1 MGRMSPLTPAG
12 KPKSRLPGL
21 PGLSSLPGWLH
32 ASDIQGLAQL
42 ATQATLGVTGLTEK
56 VHGHVYKTVAS
67 FFELLGASFVDRTA
81 GSSGVSSVGI
91 TGLVYGSV
99 KGVTRLVGGTV
110 NVVLS
115 GVVPLMAE
123 KASSRRR
130 EAMLATL
137 NGVLGDKLQAT
148 NNPLAIRM
156 SLRHE
161 GQPLSLEP
169 AALTQRLTGAT
180 CKLLVLIHGLC
191 MNDLQWRSR
200 GDDASAPHAVHDHGL
215 QLAAELG
222 YTPLYLHYNSGLHI
236 SDNGRQ
242 LAALLEQ
249 LLQAWPQPVQELTL
263 LGHSMG
269 GLVARSA
276 CWQATQS
283 GNAWPAQLKRLVFL
297 GTPHHGA
304 PLERV
309 GNWAD
314 AALQRQ
320 AITRPFAKI
329 GQIRSAGVTDL
340 RHGNVL
346 EADWL
351 NADRFERAPDA
362 RQILPLPAGV
372 TCYAVAA
379 TTVTHG
385 AGPLAPIRHALSH
398 EMLGDGLVPL
408 ESALGLHETPERCLT
423 FAPEN
428 QWIAQGMG
436 HLDLL
441 RRPEVTRQLLLW
453 LGWRAPV

>member
-1 MGRMSPLTPAG
+1 MSPSTPAG
-12 KPKSRLPGL
+12 KAKSRIPG
-21 PGLSSLPGWLH
+21 LPGWLH

-42 ATQATLGVTGLTEK
+42 ATQATLGVAGLTEN
-56 VHGHVYKTVAS
+56 VHGNVYKTVAR
-67 FFELLGASFVDRTA
+67 FFGPIGARFVDRTA
-81 GSSGVSSVGI
+81 GSSGVRSGGV

-99 KGVTRLVGGTV
+99 NGATRLAGGTV
-110 NVVLS
+110 NALLS
-115 GVVPLMAE
+115 SVVPRMAE
-123 KASSRRR
+123 KASSRPR

-137 NGVLGDKLQAT
+137 NGVLGDQLQAT
-148 NNPLAIRM
+148 GNPLAIRM

-161 GQPLSLEP
+161 GRPLTLEP
-169 AALTQRLTGAT
+169 AALAQRLPSVTG
-180 CKLLVLIHGLC
+180 KLLVLIHGLC
-191 MNDLQWRSR
+191 MNDLQWRSH
-200 GDDASAPHAVHDHGL
+200 DAAGSPHAVHDHGM

-249 LLQAWPQPVQELTL
+249 LLQAWPQRVQELTL

-269 GLVARSA
+269 GLVARNA
-276 CWQATQS
+276 LWQAAQS
-283 GNAWPAQLKRLVFL
+283 GQAWPAQLKRLVFL

-314 AALQRQ
+314 AALNKQ

-329 GQIRSAGVTDL
+329 GRIRSAGITDL

-351 NADRFERAPDA
+351 DAGRFERAPDA
-362 RQILPLPAGV
+362 RKILPLPAGV
-372 TCYAVAA
+372 ACYAVAA
-379 TTVTHG
+379 TTVASG
-385 AGPLAPIRHALSH
+385 NGPLAPVRQALNALSH
-398 EMLGDGLVPL
+398 KMVGDGLVPL
-408 ESALGLHETPERCLT
+408 ESALGRHENPERCLA

-428 QWIAQGMG
+428 QWIAHGMN

-441 RRPEVTRQLLLW
+441 RRPEVTRQLLAW
-453 LGWRAPV
+453 LGRPATT